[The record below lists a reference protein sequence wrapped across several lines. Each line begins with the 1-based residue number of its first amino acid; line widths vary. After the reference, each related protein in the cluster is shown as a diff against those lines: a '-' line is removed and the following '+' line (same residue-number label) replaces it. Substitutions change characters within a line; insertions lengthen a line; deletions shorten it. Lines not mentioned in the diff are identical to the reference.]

1 MAIDPTTTTTVRV
14 SELASAGYNTTDLI
28 PHEVAGILKKGNL
41 QDLATFIG
49 SIIDVEGSVGF
60 RAVNVTDGQTL
71 PATTEEE
78 FILVGPG
85 TFPNVGGGSAITT
98 TEPLNALVS
107 NGTYWFIGVEIPI
120 AASGAWGS
128 IEGNIETQTDL
139 QDALDLKADL
149 VDGKVPA
156 SQLPSYVDDV
166 VEVANYAALPS
177 TGETGKIYITI
188 DTNKVYRWS
197 GSAYIEIAADKA
209 TWGLIDG
216 TLSNQTDLQNALNAK
231 FNNPTGN
238 TTQYIAGDGSLISFP
253 IAGQAGTIVREI
265 RNTTGSTLAK
275 GTIVYISGAS
285 GNKPTVSKAL
295 ATGDSTS
302 AQTFG
307 MVQASISNNS
317 NGYVVCMGD
326 LTGLDTSAI
335 SEGAQLYL
343 SSTTAGAYTTTKQ
356 TAPAHLVYIGV
367 VTRSHA
373 TQGQIEVK
381 IQNGYELDEIHD
393 VAISSVANNQVLVY
407 ESATSLWK
415 NKSISTVLGYTPQ
428 AQLSGTGFVKA
439 SGTTISYDNTTYLS
453 GTVAIAN
460 GGTGAT
466 TAGAARTN
474 LGATTV
480 GANIFTIPNPNP
492 VTKAYIRANADNT
505 VEWLDGNAFRESIG
519 AGTGNGTVTSVNG
532 TGSYGGLTLT
542 GTVTSSG
549 DLTLGGTPTGTW
561 PISVSGNA
569 ASVNTVFNTTNAD
582 HYITFADANNGS
594 PTAEFLY
601 TVGTLKY
608 NPNTGALTAGSF
620 VKSGGTSSQFLMA
633 DGSVSTGSGGTVTSV
648 AAITLGTTG
657 TDLSSTVANGTT
669 TPVITLNVPTA
680 SATNRGALSSA
691 DWTTFN
697 SKQNA
702 LTNPVT
708 GTGTTNY
715 IPKFTG
721 SSAIGNSSIFDN
733 GQVNIGS
740 TSFAG
745 DELLM
750 VSMNGT
756 TNTQAINVKDRNA
769 SANASTFMVF
779 RKSDDTFLGNIR
791 RSGTSD
797 ALYIGGNSFLAL
809 GVGGNT
815 EAMRIASS
823 GNVGIGTTTPS
834 YKFDLNSNAG
844 GISFKTYTSTTNNT
858 EHTYSKDAG
867 FFIDSYQSVGGAP
880 YTKTTDLIANADA
893 GADSQLRLFTATT
906 GGNPAERMRITS
918 GGNVGIGTTSPIQK
932 LHVEGS
938 SYFLT
943 DIFTG
948 NNGGIFFSGNSTF
961 TSGVFQNSSGL
972 NLQTGGSP
980 RLTITSGGNV
990 LIGTTTDAGYNLQV
1004 AGNAIIGTS
1013 STTSQF
1019 RFYRATNVAGL
1030 EIQGGSGSAS
1040 VGGSAYLR
1048 LGDVTN
1054 SRYWLQQINNS
1065 YNLAYWF
1072 FDGGSWSQPI
1082 TFTNNGSASFAGS
1095 VTATSGFFNSDNR
1108 LKDLIDYDYNVS
1120 DIKPITYLWKDG
1132 RDNKKHI
1139 GYSAQEV
1146 QKVMPDA
1153 VNEDEKGFLSVN
1165 YVEVLVAQ
1173 VELLNNRMAEMQKE
1187 IELLKSK

>member
-1 MAIDPTTTTTVRV
+1 MAIDPTTTTTVKV

-166 VEVANYAALPS
+166 VEVANFAALPS

-197 GSAYIEIAADKA
+197 GSAYIEIAENNAV
-209 TWGLIDG
+209 WGLIEG
-216 TLSNQTDLQNALNAK
+216 TLSSQTDLNTALGLKVPYTGATGNVDLGTHKLTASDLVVNHASGSGAAATISKGGNGEALTVTKSSGSGNASSILGGVTLLDELHLNTDLADAYIASAATWNAK
-231 FNNPTGN
+231 QSALTFSSPLVN
-238 TTQYIAGDGSLISFP
+238 TS
-253 IAGQAGTIVREI
+253 GTISI
-265 RNTTGSTLAK
+265 PA
-275 GTIVYISGAS
+275 AS
-285 GNKPTVSKAL
+285 GSV
-295 ATGDSTS
+295 
-302 AQTFG
+302 
-307 MVQASISNNS
+307 
-317 NGYVVCMGD
+317 NG
-326 LTGLDTSAI
+326 
-335 SEGAQLYL
+335 YL
-343 SSTTAGAYTTTKQ
+343 SSTDWTTFNTKQ
-356 TAPAHLVYIGV
+356 TAL
-367 VTRSHA
+367 
-373 TQGQIEVK
+373 
-381 IQNGYELDEIHD
+381 N
-393 VAISSVANNQVLVY
+393 
-407 ESATSLWK
+407 
-415 NKSISTVLGYTPQ
+415 
-428 AQLSGTGFVKA
+428 GTGFVKI

-466 TAGAARTN
+466 TAVAARTN

-542 GTVTSSG
+542 GTVTGSG
-549 DLTLGGTPTGTW
+549 DLTLGGTPTGSW
-561 PISVSGNA
+561 PISITGNA
-569 ASVNTVFNTTNAD
+569 ASVNTVQVSTNAD
-582 HYITFADANNGS
+582 FYLTFADANNGS
-594 PTAEFLY
+594 PTSEFLY
-601 TVGTLKY
+601 TIGTVKV
-608 NPNTGALTAGSF
+608 NPSTGALTAGSF

-715 IPKFTG
+715 LPKFTG
-721 SSAIGNSSIFDN
+721 STALGNSLIYDSGTNIGIGTTSPDN
-733 GQVNIGS
+733 GKLTILKNTSRATESSYGIAIQSNTLNAYTELLLGADDTVDCGIIQTAGKN
-740 TSFAG
+740 TSF
-745 DELLM
+745 
-750 VSMNGT
+750 
-756 TNTQAINVKDRNA
+756 
-769 SANASTFMVF
+769 
-779 RKSDDTFLGNIR
+779 
-791 RSGTSD
+791 TSKK
-797 ALYIGGNSFLAL
+797 LAL
-809 GVGGNT
+809 QPQG
-815 EAMRIASS
+815 
-823 GNVGIGTTTPS
+823 GNVGIGTTSPVNPLTVQS
-834 YKFDLNSNAG
+834 NGSAQAIAILNRSSDDFSNLLFYNYAGSSVLG
-844 GISFKTYTSTTNNT
+844 GIGNSS
-858 EHTYSKDAG
+858 G
-867 FFIDSYQSVGGAP
+867 RIR
-880 YTKTTDLIANADA
+880 IM
-893 GADSQLRLFTATT
+893 T
-906 GGNPAERMRITS
+906 GGVGDTYERLSITS
-918 GGNVGIGTTSPIQK
+918 GGNVGIGTPSPNLKLSVLGANGAPASSGTTQNGVLRLSGGTGIYNVLDFGINETNDYSWIQSTRANNLGVYDKLALQPLGGNVGIGTTSPLSK
-932 LHVEGS
+932 LHVDGTVRTVLAS
-938 SYFLT
+938 GAGGQTLFSAINGVSNGYLIT
-943 DIFTG
+943 VDTSNNITHNWHTG
-948 NNGGIFFSGNSTF
+948 ANA
-961 TSGVFQNSSGL
+961 TSLYIAAN
-972 NLQTGGSP
+972 
-980 RLTITSGGNV
+980 GNV
-990 LIGTTTDAGYNLQV
+990 LIGTTVDEGYKLQVSGKASINGYGLSGDFGADYNIGLGVGISGKGINMGYN
-1004 AGNAIIGTS
+1004 ATADMGFIGTVHNG
-1013 STTSQF
+1013 TSWK
-1019 RFYRATNVAGL
+1019 NL
-1030 EIQGGSGSAS
+1030 SLCPIGGSVYIGIS
-1040 VGGSAYLR
+1040 G
-1048 LGDVTN
+1048 
-1054 SRYWLQQINNS
+1054 NN
-1065 YNLAYWF
+1065 NL
-1072 FDGGSWSQPI
+1072 
-1082 TFTNNGSASFAGS
+1082 FAGS
-1095 VTATSGFFNSDNR
+1095 ATFSGTVTASAGFFNSDMR
-1108 LKDLIDYDYNVS
+1108 LKDLTDYDYNVS
-1120 DIKPITYLWKDG
+1120 DIKPITYLWKDV
-1132 RDNKKHI
+1132 RDNKKHV

-1165 YVEVLVAQ
+1165 YIEVLVAKISQ
-1173 VELLNNRMAEMQKE
+1173 MEKE
-1187 IELLKSK
+1187 IAYLKSKI

>member
-1 MAIDPTTTTTVRV
+1 MAIDPTTTTTVKV

-197 GSAYIEIAADKA
+197 GSAYIEIAENNAV
-209 TWGLIDG
+209 WGLIEG
-216 TLSNQTDLQNALNAK
+216 TLSSQTDLNTALGLKVPYTGATGNVDLGSHKLTASDLVVNHASGSGAAATISKGGNGEALTVTKSSGSGNAASILGGVTLLDELHLNTDLADAYIASAATWNAKQAALN
-231 FNNPTGN
+231 
-238 TTQYIAGDGSLISFP
+238 
-253 IAGQAGTIVREI
+253 
-265 RNTTGSTLAK
+265 
-275 GTIVYISGAS
+275 
-285 GNKPTVSKAL
+285 
-295 ATGDSTS
+295 
-302 AQTFG
+302 
-307 MVQASISNNS
+307 
-317 NGYVVCMGD
+317 
-326 LTGLDTSAI
+326 
-335 SEGAQLYL
+335 
-343 SSTTAGAYTTTKQ
+343 
-356 TAPAHLVYIGV
+356 
-367 VTRSHA
+367 
-373 TQGQIEVK
+373 
-381 IQNGYELDEIHD
+381 
-393 VAISSVANNQVLVY
+393 
-407 ESATSLWK
+407 
-415 NKSISTVLGYTPQ
+415 
-428 AQLSGTGFVKA
+428 GTGFVKI

-466 TAGAARTN
+466 TAGAARIN

-519 AGTGNGTVTSVNG
+519 AGTGNGSVTSVNG

-542 GTVTSSG
+542 GTVTGSG

-733 GQVNIGS
+733 G
-740 TSFAG
+740 T
-745 DELLM
+745 
-750 VSMNGT
+750 
-756 TNTQAINVKDRNA
+756 
-769 SANASTFMVF
+769 
-779 RKSDDTFLGNIR
+779 
-791 RSGTSD
+791 
-797 ALYIGGNSFLAL
+797 
-809 GVGGNT
+809 
-815 EAMRIASS
+815 
-823 GNVGIGTTTPS
+823 NVGIGTASPAYKLQVNKSESGSNPS
-834 YKFDLNSNAG
+834 AVLRLENTGAY
-844 GISFKTYTSTTNNT
+844 YTSKLTLTDGTTN
-858 EHTYSKDAG
+858 DANISYLGANQSLG
-867 FFIDSYQSVGGAP
+867 FGIGSSLNQMVLLS
-880 YTKTTDLIANADA
+880 T
-893 GADSQLRLFTATT
+893 
-906 GGNPAERMRITS
+906 
-918 GGNVGIGTTSPIQK
+918 GNVGIGTTSPTKK
-932 LHVEGS
+932 LHIKGGNDSVLFLDNGGERYTTQYFANNGTTKSFLVWDNTNSLFEIGTAVSSDLRLLTNNAERIRIFSNGNTFIGS
-938 SYFLT
+938 TPTDAGYKLDVNGTARASVFSVNANGTIQSSGFWGTLTTAGAGSYADWAVINSATNAIMHNPTGTLNMVFSGSVT
-943 DIFTG
+943 TEKGIFRNSGVPAIQVFRDLDVTSVGPAGQGIEFGARSGTTYIAGAAIYGGLGNPGTTG
-948 NNGGIFFSGNSTF
+948 NLVFQTLNGGSLGT
-961 TSGVFQNSSGL
+961 
-972 NLQTGGSP
+972 
-980 RLTITSGGNV
+980 RLTITS
-990 LIGTTTDAGYNLQV
+990 AG
-1004 AGNAIIGTS
+1004 AATFS
-1013 STTSQF
+1013 ST
-1019 RFYRATNVAGL
+1019 
-1030 EIQGGSGSAS
+1030 
-1040 VGGSAYLR
+1040 
-1048 LGDVTN
+1048 
-1054 SRYWLQQINNS
+1054 
-1065 YNLAYWF
+1065 
-1072 FDGGSWSQPI
+1072 
-1082 TFTNNGSASFAGS
+1082 
-1095 VTATSGFFNSDNR
+1095 VTATGFFNSSDIR
-1108 LKDLIDYDYNVS
+1108 LKDVTDYDYNVS
-1120 DIKPITYLWKDG
+1120 EIKPMNYYWKDK
-1132 RDNKKHI
+1132 RDDKKHV

-1165 YVEVLVAQ
+1165 YVEVLVAKISQ
-1173 VELLNNRMAEMQKE
+1173 MEKE
-1187 IELLKSK
+1187 IAYLKSKI